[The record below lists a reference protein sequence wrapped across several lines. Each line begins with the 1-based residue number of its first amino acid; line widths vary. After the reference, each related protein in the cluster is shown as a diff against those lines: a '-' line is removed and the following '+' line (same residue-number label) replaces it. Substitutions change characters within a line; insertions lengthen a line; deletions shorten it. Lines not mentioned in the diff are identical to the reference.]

1 VGKEGFKIGGKRIT
15 YISTQTVENRPPTN
29 NFGNNINYPP
39 VLWFYYSS
47 VFLLKIYFLNLLR
60 LSSKMISPEIFSD
73 PLTFSKNKQRKKI
86 ENFLKGNFD
95 VFAMKEKFA

>member
-1 VGKEGFKIGGKRIT
+1 
-15 YISTQTVENRPPTN
+15 
-29 NFGNNINYPP
+29 
-39 VLWFYYSS
+39 
-47 VFLLKIYFLNLLR
+47 
-60 LSSKMISPEIFSD
+60 MISPEIFSD